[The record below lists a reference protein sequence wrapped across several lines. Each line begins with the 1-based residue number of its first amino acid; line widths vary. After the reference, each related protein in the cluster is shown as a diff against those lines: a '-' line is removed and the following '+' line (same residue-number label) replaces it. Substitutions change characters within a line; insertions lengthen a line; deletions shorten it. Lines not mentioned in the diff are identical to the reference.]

1 MSTVPDH
8 LSYTAEHEWVSVSD
22 GIARVGITEYAA
34 EQLGD
39 IVYVQ
44 LPEAGAAVTGGEACG
59 ELESTKSVSDLFA
72 PVTGEVVDVNQ
83 AVADDPAVVNNDPF
97 GEGWLFTVR
106 LDGPA
111 DELLDSDEY
120 TALIQEGE

>member
-1 MSTVPDH
+1 MTAVPEH
-8 LSYTAEHEWVSVSD
+8 LKYTAEHEWVSVTD
-22 GIARVGITEYAA
+22 GLTRVGITAYAA

-44 LPEAGAAVTGGEACG
+44 LPEVGSSVAAGEICG

-72 PVTGEVVDVNQ
+72 PVTGEVVEVN
-83 AVADDPAVVNNDPF
+83 AKAGETPDLINTDPF

-106 LDGPA
+106 TTEEAAG
-111 DELLDSDEY
+111 LLSAEDYKGLTS
-120 TALIQEGE
+120 

>member
-1 MSTVPDH
+1 MTAVPEH
-8 LSYTAEHEWVSVSD
+8 LKYTAEHEWVSVTD
-22 GIARVGITEYAA
+22 GLTRVGITAYAA

-44 LPEAGAAVTGGEACG
+44 LPEVGGSVTAGETCG

-72 PVTGEVVDVNQ
+72 PVTGEVVEINEK
-83 AVADDPAVVNNDPF
+83 AAETPELINTDPF

-106 LDGPA
+106 TTEEADG
-111 DELLDSDEY
+111 LLSAEEY
-120 TALIQEGE
+120 KGLTA